1 MSSGYLGKQTNW
13 PDDVEG
19 RRAIDERNSQWGEIP
34 GEIVS
39 FNGATQTATIKPL
52 FKPKFNGKPVN
63 MPELLEVP
71 VRFERAGNGALTYPV
86 KPGDKVALRPQM
98 RSSENYH
105 TEGDGAASDARSF
118 NLSDMEAHLAGGE
131 SLKDPIP
138 NFDGSNVH
146 MRFDKD
152 GNFGIKGNEEGK
164 FKIEGKEGNLYD
176 LIATFME
183 LVAADA
189 LQINYGS
196 SAGSGHALQNKAQLL
211 EIAAKV
217 RGMAL

>member
-1 MSSGYLGKQTNW
+1 MSGYSGKHTNW

-19 RRAIDERNSQWGEIP
+19 RRAIEERNSQWGEIP
-34 GEIVS
+34 GRIVA
-39 FNGATQTATIKPL
+39 FNSTTQTATIQPL
-52 FKPKFNGKPVN
+52 FKPKFNGRPVD

-71 VRFERAGNGALTYPV
+71 VRFERAGGGAMTYPIA
-86 KPGDKVALRPQM
+86 PGDKVTLRPQM
-98 RSSENYH
+98 RSTENYH
-105 TEGDGAASDARSF
+105 VDNDGSASDGRSF

-131 SLKDPIP
+131 SLKEPIP
-138 NFDGSNVH
+138 NFDASNTH
-146 MRFDKD
+146 LRFDPE
-152 GNFGIKGNEEGK
+152 GNFGIKGSADGK

-183 LVAADA
+183 LVAADQ

-196 SAGSGHALQNKAQLL
+196 SAGSGHQLQNKAQLL